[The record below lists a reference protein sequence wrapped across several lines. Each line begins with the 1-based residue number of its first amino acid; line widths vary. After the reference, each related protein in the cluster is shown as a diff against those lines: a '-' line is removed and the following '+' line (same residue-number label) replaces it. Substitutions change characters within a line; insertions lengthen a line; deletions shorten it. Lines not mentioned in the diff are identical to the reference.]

1 MYYDD
6 LLPRFAANGDDGNYG
21 STAVCDS
28 MCLQALS
35 KRIHYG
41 KFVAEAKFRG
51 SPELYEVA
59 IRSQDKEQLMNLL
72 TFESVETAVQ
82 RRVEQKA
89 KAYGI
94 EVSLDTTKADSTY
107 KIQPSLIANL
117 YGDWIMPLTKMVQ
130 VEYLLRRLD

>member
-1 MYYDD
+1 
-6 LLPRFAANGDDGNYG
+6 
-21 STAVCDS
+21 
-28 MCLQALS
+28 
-35 KRIHYG
+35 
-41 KFVAEAKFRG
+41 
-51 SPELYEVA
+51 
-59 IRSQDKEQLMNLL
+59 MNLL

-89 KAYGI
+89 KAYGV